1 MKSTEYKV
9 GRVRDILERKI
20 FELFFRM
27 SGVSQME
34 RKERAQKQKNKEG
47 YQRVKVCD
55 SFRIS
60 PIVQWF

>member
-47 YQRVKVCD
+47 Y
-55 SFRIS
+55 
-60 PIVQWF
+60 

>member
-1 MKSTEYKV
+1 METIIEGQKNVMKSKEQKV

-34 RKERAQKQKNKEG
+34 MKEGAQKQK
-47 YQRVKVCD
+47 
-55 SFRIS
+55 
-60 PIVQWF
+60 